1 MSEDSS
7 ISIRDQASLSFA
19 GNVIDAA
26 ISFLGLIAFAYVL
39 GADGLGRFYLI
50 LSVVQVALFPLRGVG
65 QAVMKR
71 GSEAG
76 MAPNEY
82 FGAGLTVGG
91 LYVSSVVAGVVG
103 LYRFNPELLG
113 VPVDVLAAAASVFGV
128 RALLILCI
136 DTYRSYGKT
145 GRATLVDNAMGI
157 VETVLQVALLA
168 AGLEITGL
176 LAGTSIAGVFVGGG
190 VFRFTPVGL
199 AAPTRL
205 HVKRLLS
212 FAKWSVTNSGV
223 STLYDRLPVIVLG
236 AIATEAAVGYYSSAN
251 RLLMLGSYVGGSVAP
266 ALMVKVSTKSSGSDS
281 SNPFADLENA
291 SQYVAVLSIALAFG
305 ALAMPS
311 ALMTT
316 FFGPDFSSVTAAQAL
331 VALSLYHV
339 VNPFTTIAYS
349 YIDGID
355 IPSYGAKATTV
366 ALVVR
371 ASVVG
376 LFGGLYGLLGVI
388 AAVIVSHLVL
398 AAIAEFVIYRH
409 GGGFVVP
416 TKVVKQVASG
426 ALMYLIVSRIADTV
440 ALDSWVP
447 VVLTVWVGGVVYVLS
462 LLVADGRFREMS
474 LGVVARA
481 VRIAGI
487 D

>member
-223 STLYDRLPVIVLG
+223 STLYDRLPVLVLG

-266 ALMVKVSTKSSGSDS
+266 ALMVKASVNSSEEGSSDPVSDLVEASNYVSS
-281 SNPFADLENA
+281 
-291 SQYVAVLSIALAFG
+291 LSIALAFG
-305 ALAMPS
+305 SFAFPTV
-311 ALMTT
+311 LMGT
-316 FFGPDFSSVTAAQAL
+316 FFGPEFATREAGNAL
-331 VALSLYHV
+331 IALSVYHV
-339 VNPFTTIAYS
+339 INPFTTITFS
-349 YIDGID
+349 FIDGID
-355 IPSYGAKATTV
+355 KPWVVAGANSV
-366 ALVVR
+366 SLVVR
-371 ASVVG
+371 TVIVWRLG
-376 LFGGLYGLLGVI
+376 VECVLLGVI
-388 AAVIVSHLVL
+388 CGVIVSHGIFYTIGQLSIRNEYGSIIVPKKVSYQLLSGVFMYVVVTALSRSISVGSWEVL
-398 AAIAEFVIYRH
+398 FAIIAI
-409 GGGFVVP
+409 GG
-416 TKVVKQVASG
+416 S
-426 ALMYLIVSRIADTV
+426 
-440 ALDSWVP
+440 
-447 VVLTVWVGGVVYVLS
+447 VYVLS
-462 LLVADGRFREMS
+462 VLLLDDHARGIAR
-474 LGVVARA
+474 GVVGRL
-481 VRIAGI
+481 
-487 D
+487 